1 MSLDAE
7 AIVDRRRLK
16 RRISLWRLA
25 AIVAVLVGVFAVF
38 ATLNEKDGLLGGRSH
53 IAAVDI
59 GGLITGSRSMTKTL
73 KKIAKSS
80 SAKALI
86 LRIDSPGG
94 TTAGSEVLY
103 EAIREVAD
111 KKPVVAV
118 LETVAASGGFIA
130 ALGSD
135 HIVARGN
142 TITGSIG
149 VIFQWAEVNQALA
162 SVGIKVEEIKS
173 SPLKAAP
180 SMFAETSPEAR
191 AVTEAMVRDGYEW
204 FVSLV
209 ASRRPFD
216 ASTARSLSD
225 GRVYT
230 GRQAVAARLI
240 DEIGGEKE
248 AQSWLEKEKGLKS
261 GLRIVDWSDN
271 GVTDIDFVSKV
282 INLAAKSLGLPGA
295 DKVVVGLSS
304 IASKPRLDGLLSLW
318 HPQVLN

>member
-25 AIVAVLVGVFAVF
+25 AVAALVIAVF
-38 ATLNEKDGLLGGRSH
+38 GIAFASSGRSGLLLGSSH
-53 IAAVDI
+53 IAALDI
-59 GGLITGSRSMTKTL
+59 SGVITGERDKVKIL
-73 KKIAKSS
+73 QKIAKSS
-80 SAKALI
+80 KAKALI

-94 TTAGSEVLY
+94 TTAGSEILF
-103 EAIREVAD
+103 EEIRAVAD

-118 LETVAASGGFIA
+118 LETVAASGGYITALA
-130 ALGSD
+130 AD

-149 VIFQWAEVNQALA
+149 VIFQWAEVSKAL
-162 SVGIKVEEIKS
+162 STLGIKYDEIKS

-180 SMFAETSPEAR
+180 SMFAEASDEAR
-191 AVTEAMVRDGYEW
+191 SVTRSMVMEGYEW

-209 ASRRPFD
+209 AERRPFD
-216 ASTARSLSD
+216 LSTARSLSD

-240 DEIGGEKE
+240 DKLGGEKE
-248 AQSWLEKEKGLKS
+248 AKTWLQEEKSLDKDLK
-261 GLRIVDWSDN
+261 IVDWSDEEDSN
-271 GVTDIDFVSKV
+271 LDLVSRV
-282 INLAAKSLGLPGA
+282 INLTARALGILPKDSTA
-295 DKVVVGLSS
+295 FTISS
-304 IASKPRLDGLLSLW
+304 QGGTRRLDGLLSLW
-318 HPQVLN
+318 HPQLVN